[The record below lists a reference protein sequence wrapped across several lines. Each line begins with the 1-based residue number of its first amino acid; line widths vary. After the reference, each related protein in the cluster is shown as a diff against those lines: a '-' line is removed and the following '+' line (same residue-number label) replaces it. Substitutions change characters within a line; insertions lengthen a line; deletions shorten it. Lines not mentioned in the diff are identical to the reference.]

1 MYICLTFP
9 LFIDIILKFLVI
21 MNSTIVNMGMH
32 MSLQQNETISFGYTP
47 SIGVGRPYGCSIFN
61 FFLGITIMFS
71 ILAAEI
77 CIPANNVHCFIFP
90 HILANSC
97 YALSLKR
104 IFFVLD

>member
-1 MYICLTFP
+1 
-9 LFIDIILKFLVI
+9 
-21 MNSTIVNMGMH
+21 

-47 SIGVGRPYGCSIFN
+47 SMGLVDHMAALFLI

-97 YALSLKR
+97 YALSL
-104 IFFVLD
+104 